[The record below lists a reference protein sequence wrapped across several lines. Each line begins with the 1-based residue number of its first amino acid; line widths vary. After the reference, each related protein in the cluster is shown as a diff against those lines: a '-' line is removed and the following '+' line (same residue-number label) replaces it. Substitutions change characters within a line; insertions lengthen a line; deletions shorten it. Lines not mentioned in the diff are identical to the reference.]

1 MDKNSREK
9 DMLYQWAKSNSESEC
24 FQEIDKTRESYFEQR
39 KSVSDSSQY
48 IREYE
53 IETLPDL
60 MKEIDTLWGADEVM
74 CQIKKAIGV
83 AALKNKP
90 IKPDSQGETK
100 AANKTK
106 SKDKLPVFIYN
117 F

>member
-1 MDKNSREK
+1 
-9 DMLYQWAKSNSESEC
+9 MLYQWAALNSASYS
-24 FQEIDKTRESYFEQR
+24 FQEIDKPRDSYFMQR
-39 KSVSDSSQY
+39 LKDADYSQY
-48 IREYE
+48 IREYTVE
-53 IETLPDL
+53 SLPEL

-90 IKPDSQGETK
+90 IKPEVRIETETEH
-100 AANKTK
+100 KTE